1 MQDIA
6 RVISTLLWV
15 ETILILVRVA
25 LSWFPG
31 IDPWNPLV
39 RILRAVVDP
48 VLRPF
53 RAILPTFGGI
63 DFSPILAIVV
73 LSMLSR
79 LFTNIA
85 YSPTVDVGQAIGFT
99 IAEIVLNIII
109 ALAVIVL
116 LRVLVS
122 IFQADP
128 WHPLVQIIR
137 QMSNPLIRPFAAV
150 IPRSRTGV
158 DMAAVVALAVY
169 VIFYFVAR
177 TVMGIWLV
185 GV

>member
-1 MQDIA
+1 VHEIA
-6 RVISTLLWV
+6 RVISTLLWI

-39 RILRAVVDP
+39 RLLRAVVDP

-63 DFSPILAIVV
+63 DFSPILAIIV
-73 LSMLSR
+73 LSMVSR
-79 LFTNIA
+79 LVTDIA
-85 YSPTVDVGQAIGFT
+85 FSNSIDAGQAVGYT
-99 IAEIVLNIII
+99 VAEIVLNVII

-128 WHPLVQIIR
+128 WHPVVQIVR
-137 QMSNPLIRPFAAV
+137 QMSNPLIRPFASV
-150 IPRSRTGV
+150 IPRSRGV

-169 VIFYFVAR
+169 VILYFVAR
-177 TVMGIWLV
+177 TLLGIWLT
-185 GV
+185 GL

>member
-1 MQDIA
+1 MQEIA
-6 RVISTLLWV
+6 RVIGALLYIETL
-15 ETILILVRVA
+15 LILVRVA

-39 RILRAVVDP
+39 RFLRAVVDP

-63 DFSPILAIVV
+63 DFSPILAIIV
-73 LSMLSR
+73 LGWVSR
-79 LFTNIA
+79 LVTNIA
-85 YSPTVDVGQAIGFT
+85 NASFNPGQEIGFA
-99 IAEIVLNIII
+99 ISQIVLTVIIVFT
-109 ALAVIVL
+109 VIVL

-128 WHPLVQIIR
+128 WHPVVQVIR

-150 IPRSRTGV
+150 IPRSRGV
-158 DMAAVVALAVY
+158 DLAAVAALVVY
-169 VIFYFVAR
+169 IVLYFVAR
-177 TVMGIWLV
+177 EVLAIFVRGL
-185 GV
+185 